1 MGSSSRLAGNSP
13 KISPAQKLILYALG
27 QFYNSLNQ
35 PLTEKP
41 VRVRTSK
48 IAFIE
53 LLLQSRLVSK
63 QERAVYKNLEMLEK
77 GKLIAYKSRMI
88 SFTEKGLKQFSRV
101 QKQIKPFME
110 AERSFQ
116 DIKNMKSTRKLQT
129 VMESLIV

>member
-1 MGSSSRLAGNSP
+1 MGRSSRLARNSP

-101 QKQIKPFME
+101 QKEVRPFME

-116 DIKNMKSTRKLQT
+116 NIKDMKSTRKLQT
-129 VMESLIV
+129 VMEG